1 MATIQVTLPRGADH
15 STIQVSQFIHWNH
28 AVNMGMMVLEFTS
41 KTPVNTENLFY
52 FCGGYVDPTSRQ
64 YYVCP
69 SRMDALFPL
78 FCIDEVMPEDSV
90 ANAERLTK
98 TLSLFTA
105 DSSDAFLPE
114 FEEQGIAS
122 FVAHLDLLQLMLEV
136 VDSVAQK
143 RRALNELLEQ
153 ISRRRTQRL
162 TPEHER
168 MYFNSFCVN
177 LEFAKCHWT
186 EFVTIRA
193 NLKVQGNYD
202 SIMSK
207 KLVALFDLVSYQKI
221 IPTLN
226 YCDHGLLRELHRQQL
241 NGDLEDEILMTELF
255 GQGA

>member
-1 MATIQVTLPRGADH
+1 MSTIQITLPRGADH
-15 STIQVSQFIHWNH
+15 STIDVSQFIHWSH
-28 AVNMGMMVLEFTS
+28 DASMGVMVLKFTR
-41 KTPVNTENLFY
+41 KAPVNIENMVY
-52 FCGGYVDPTSRQ
+52 FCGGFVDLSSRQ
-64 YYVCP
+64 YYACP

-78 FCIDEVMPEDSV
+78 FSIDEVMPEGSI

-122 FVAHLDLLQLMLEV
+122 MMEHLDMLPLLLEV
-136 VDSVAQK
+136 VDNVAQK
-143 RRALNELLEQ
+143 RRALHELLEQ
-153 ISRRRTQRL
+153 IGRRRTQRL

-168 MYFNSFCVN
+168 MNFNSFCDN

-193 NLKVQGNYD
+193 DLKVQGEYD
-202 SIMSK
+202 SIMSR

-221 IPTLN
+221 IPTLD
-226 YCDHGLLRELHRQQL
+226 YCDHDLLRELHRQQL
-241 NGDLEDEILMTELF
+241 NGDLEDEILMAELF